1 MISNCGHDER
11 GKYTGG
17 QAGDQTGH
25 EWAAIPWYNRPWNY
39 VLRHPDATVR
49 KKIVELARKAANN
62 DMIGYDQGDRYSFWQ
77 QLKVAEYAPDKIT
90 APCESDCSAG
100 VAAIVKAVGYLTGNT
115 KLQGVSIYCYTGNLR
130 AALKAAGFEV
140 LTASKYLASDK
151 YLLAGDVLLYEGHH
165 TAINLDDGASAETA
179 VTYTEGFQRAA
190 DGRRWWYQYSD
201 GTYACNG
208 WYWLTERTG
217 GTSGW
222 YLFDAEGYMLTGYQ
236 VDSAGDAFLL
246 CPEPGIREGQCMVTD
261 GRGALQIVGQ
271 YDFDQHQYVMG

>member
-1 MISNCGHDER
+1 MASIP
-11 GKYTGG
+11 GG
-17 QAGDQTGH
+17 QAGDQKGN
-25 EWAAIPWYNRPWNY
+25 EWAVIPWYSRPWNY

-77 QLKVAEYAPDKIT
+77 QLAAVGYDPSMIT
-90 APCESDCSAG
+90 VPCESDCSAG
-100 VAAIVKAVGYLTGNT
+100 VAAIVKAVGYLMGNT

-179 VTYTEGFQRAA
+179 VTYTEGFQRPQTAA
-190 DGRRWWYQYSD
+190 AGGISIL
-201 GTYACNG
+201 TAHMPCNG

-222 YLFDAEGYMLTGYQ
+222 YLFDAEDT
-236 VDSAGDAFLL
+236 
-246 CPEPGIREGQCMVTD
+246 C
-261 GRGALQIVGQ
+261 
-271 YDFDQHQYVMG
+271 